1 MNYFREL
8 FSRKFCRKTAMMLTC
23 SMLAAMV
30 LPYGSLTVSAE
41 EAAADTVSG
50 NEIALYDTTSG
61 VTGSPEEPEIYTGGI
76 CVEPDGTLFGEKD
89 IYLKVDNGRLLK
101 TTAEDYNFHYTAA
114 APGGHARID
123 LKDFTY
129 GSPEKDKDGNKV
141 QNAIG
146 FYATVDGQEGTTGVT
161 LDLVLTGDNYVSA
174 WLGSALDVCGSLYI
188 FGYGSLTAVTVD
200 ETATP
205 DAENPDVVNYFP
217 AVAVGGEEFVC
228 EAPITCEA
236 AGTQIANTEENPYA
250 ALDLVVSGENA
261 FANTVIRGDGRVT
274 GKAVLGDVCAN
285 GLVPYTTQH
294 ADQSGHTYV
303 GKAYYFVDQFLIQD
317 PEYRDDVW
325 CYPNNTIAE
334 LAEDQWRVI
343 GRYDATGHPIP
354 SDKYYQGY
362 YYLPN
367 GSPITN
373 DFHYPVKYLLY
384 DDDAEVLDENRQAT
398 DIVCIADGKSHTFN
412 TDLYGLS
419 VITGDVTVNGNVTL
433 DLTCFEQYG
442 RADEDE
448 DGNTIFLR
456 DDNDN
461 IIFTSASSVGA
472 KVTVNGN
479 VGCLSL
485 NESYQ
490 GSAYVNG
497 NINYIARYYDKHAI
511 DSEPIPET
519 FYGSMV
525 SAGQVIAD
533 GEFVAEV
540 QELQGYQGY
549 GVFEGTCYPKTLT
562 QRDGETFNGTSAP
575 IGDEALLIQVG
586 ADGIGEN
593 TYPCVKQSDDAEMQK
608 IMQALTD
615 KTSKVTAMDITL
627 IQNDTEVVEP
637 EKEVSL
643 YVDNLASYKNPALF
657 HIKKDGTIEKLYAF
671 EGSSFS
677 GTIECKTGS
686 FSTYFIA
693 EDQELAGSQEPAES
707 PKPSETPQPTT
718 TPQPATTP
726 QPTTT
731 PAPDSSSGNDSS
743 DSTPEEK
750 TVNWQQVAKDMNL
763 SASTQSNLN
772 YSVQGNNL
780 VPVNVLQQLAGT
792 KKTLAFHNG
801 NGIALSISGQNVNKR
816 ALNDGKPLNLTVAEG
831 KLSTEIRKTKEAGSA
846 KNIQFSVYNSGAF
859 AVPVNLHVNAGAEN
873 AGKYANLYRYNAQSG
888 KLEYC
893 GSYLVNTAGQAM
905 FGLKRGGEY
914 LITVTKTI
922 PQETNVFTEG
932 EYLVKS
938 GDTLGKIAA
947 RYKLSLSELLRRNP
961 QISDSNR
968 IYPGQRIRIN

>member
-1 MNYFREL
+1 MNYFRKL
-8 FSRKFCRKTAMMLTC
+8 FSREFCRKTAMMLTC
-23 SMLAAMV
+23 SMLSAMV
-30 LPYGSLTVSAE
+30 LPYGCLTVSAE

-50 NEIALYDTTSG
+50 NEVSVPDTVLGEEEQPREYD
-61 VTGSPEEPEIYTGGI
+61 IGGI
-76 CVEPDGTLFGEKD
+76 YVEPNGMLLGQEE
-89 IYLKVDNGRLLK
+89 IWLKVNDDGKLSDATPDN
-101 TTAEDYNFHYTAA
+101 YNFYYKAA
-114 APGGHARID
+114 TSGGHARIE
-123 LKDFTY
+123 LKDFNYAAIPQEDEEGHLT
-129 GSPEKDKDGNKV
+129 

-146 FYATVDGQEGTTGVT
+146 FYATADGQEGTEGVP
-161 LDLVLTGDNYVSA
+161 LDLILTGANSVSA
-174 WLGSALDVCGSLYI
+174 QLGCALDICGNLYI
-188 FGYGSLTAVTVD
+188 SGDGTLTAVT
-200 ETATP
+200 A
-205 DAENPDVVNYFP
+205 DAEGRPEEGNEDVLNYFP
-217 AVAVGGEEFVC
+217 AVAVGGEKFVC

-236 AGTQIANTEENPYA
+236 AGTKIANTKENPYA
-250 ALDLVVSGENA
+250 ALDLVVSGEDA
-261 FANTVIRGDGRVT
+261 FANTVIRGNGRVT

-285 GLVPYTTQH
+285 GLASCTRELM
-294 ADQSGHTYV
+294 DQSGFTYV
-303 GKAYYFVDQFLIQD
+303 GKAYYFVDQSLIENL
-317 PEYRDDVW
+317 EYRDDVW
-325 CYPNNTIAE
+325 CYPNNIVEE
-334 LAEDQWRVI
+334 LAEDEWRVI
-343 GRYDATGHPIP
+343 GRYDEDGLPIP
-354 SDKYYQGY
+354 SDKFYQGY

-384 DDDAEVLDENRQAT
+384 DDDVEVLDENRQAT

-419 VITGDVTVNGNVTL
+419 VISGDVTVNGNITL

-442 RADEDE
+442 RANEDE

-456 DDNDN
+456 DKNGN

-479 VGCLSL
+479 VGCFSL
-485 NESYQ
+485 NESYH
-490 GSAYVNG
+490 GRAYVNG

-525 SAGQVIAD
+525 SAGQVVED

-540 QELQGYQGY
+540 RELQGYQGF

-562 QRDGETFNGTSAP
+562 QRDAETFNGTSAP

-593 TYPCVKQSDDAEMQK
+593 TYPCVKQSDEAEMQK

-627 IQNDTEVVEP
+627 IRDDTEVVEP

-643 YVDNLASYKNPALF
+643 YVDNLASYKKPALF

-671 EGSSFS
+671 EGSSFT

-693 EDQELAGSQEPAES
+693 EDQELAGSQEPEET

-718 TPQPATTP
+718 TP
-726 QPTTT
+726 
-731 PAPDSSSGNDSS
+731 APDNSSGDRSSKNDSS
-743 DSTPEEK
+743 DSTAEEK
-750 TVNWQQVAKDMNL
+750 TVNWQQVTKDVNL

-780 VPVNVLQQLAGT
+780 IPVNVLQQLAGT

-831 KLSTEIRKTKEAGSA
+831 KLSAEIRKMKEAGSA
-846 KNIQFSVYNSGAF
+846 KNIQFSVYDSGAF

-922 PQETNVFTEG
+922 PRETNFFTEG

-947 RYKLSLSELLRRNP
+947 RYKLPLSELLRRNP
-961 QISDSNR
+961 QITDSNR
-968 IYPGQRIRIN
+968 IYPGQRIQIN